1 MCSIQ
6 ESYHGPIFFESTVNS
21 DRYIKGIFVP
31 FSEHFT
37 VLEKQ
42 KTWFQQ
48 DGATA
53 HTVRATMT
61 AVRKVFG
68 ERVISRDLWPPCS
81 PDLTPPDFYLRGKLK
96 GFVYADNPRSINDL
110 KHNIRQVIADI
121 RCEELHQVF
130 SNLRRRVELC
140 LQEDGSHFQQL
151 L

>member
-1 MCSIQ
+1 MS
-6 ESYHGPIFFESTVNS
+6 
-21 DRYIKGIFVP
+21 
-31 FSEHFT
+31 
-37 VLEKQ
+37 L
-42 KTWFQQ
+42 
-48 DGATA
+48 
-53 HTVRATMT
+53 T

-68 ERVISRDLWPPCS
+68 ERVILQDLYPPRS
-81 PDLTPPDFYLRGKLK
+81 PDLTPPDFNLWGKLK
-96 GFVYADNPRSINDL
+96 GLVYADNPRLINDL